1 MFAGIVL
8 AKHPLTIITYSE
20 RLIGYNLFLDLPV
33 MLVKALMDKRVV
45 ERLYELSKNM
55 VPNWSNSF

>member
-1 MFAGIVL
+1 ML
-8 AKHPLTIITYSE
+8 AKHPLTIITYFE